1 MNLIFTNDYLER
13 LDKFATNCG
22 QDKEVLLEEIQETV
36 QNATITE
43 IKEAQTLGVFAPAR
57 DLKLRSI
64 QSCGL
69 NFEISLVSLIRNMT
83 VNWDDFWKYQRN
95 MKDK

>member
-13 LDKFATNCG
+13 LDKFAQNCG
-22 QDKEVLLEEIQETV
+22 QDKEVLIEEIQETV

-57 DLKLRSI
+57 DLKLRLI

-83 VNWDDFWKYQRN
+83 VNWDDFWKDQRN
-95 MKDK
+95 KKDK